1 MAGPYQYVLG
11 PVIEY
16 NDADYGRYY
25 GPPAECVSWLDLRSI
40 PEQSALG
47 QTGVGFF
54 TMPATWAR
62 PSEYTLVG
70 GGMGDLR
77 ELSFSALDASAWQS
91 LVGPVI
97 SRNGSTKLSDALL
110 EQFTDSADPTG
121 SEWNKPIIPGVYSPS
136 ETLEAEIV
144 LPGHSRIASRVF
156 LGFKANRWGSHIRD
170 IIRRDLD
177 EYENTPAAGRL
188 QDKWLEV
195 WGGYTQKYFGRH
207 DRAGAAELLA
217 TRMKPVAA
225 GRKPRKPKTSYTDN
239 FDRAD
244 GAMGASWY
252 SYQSGAATIAISSNQ
267 CVITWSGAAANRE
280 MARYEADVSS
290 PDHWCLLTLTGGTGS
305 GSNTGWGPCVRFSDS
320 TRTCYF
326 ANIYASGIVR
336 VQPWKIISGTVTSL
350 GFGNTVN
357 GTKPIPGKAQVSG
370 SSFTVSAKNAGVTT
384 VTDTSISAGTR
395 GGLASRNVLSGI
407 VTVIMDDWSIDDGVT
422 GGAVGPAIGHFGKT
436 IGGRILGGSVLT

>member
-1 MAGPYQYVLG
+1 
-11 PVIEY
+11 
-16 NDADYGRYY
+16 
-25 GPPAECVSWLDLRSI
+25 
-40 PEQSALG
+40 
-47 QTGVGFF
+47 
-54 TMPATWAR
+54 MPATWAR

-207 DRAGAAELLA
+207 DRAGAAELLS

-244 GAMGASWY
+244 SSTLGAGWTLYTSI
-252 SYQSGAATIAISSNQ
+252 AAAYGISSNRAIGGKAATWGSNAIES
-267 CVITWSGAAANRE
+267 VRFDSDVSSIDHWTTLIMYDYVAVYSGDTWSGPSCRFSASAHTSYYYAQITRPSAGNNRLDKVVAGTMTNLGGAGAAN
-280 MARYEADVSS
+280 ADGDLLQVSA
-290 PDHWCLLTLTGGTGS
+290 TGS
-305 GSNTGWGPCVRFSDS
+305 SLVGKKN
-320 TRTCYF
+320 
-326 ANIYASGIVR
+326 N
-336 VQPWKIISGTVTSL
+336 VTQ
-350 GFGNTVN
+350 
-357 GTKPIPGKAQVSG
+357 I
-370 SSFTVSAKNAGVTT
+370 T
-384 VTDTSISAGTR
+384 VTDTAISSGTR
-395 GGLASRNVLSGI
+395 GGIAYRSANYGVRPTYDN
-407 VTVIMDDWSIDDGVT
+407 WSINDGIT
-422 GGAVGPAIGHFGKT
+422 GGSVGPVLGHASKT
-436 IGGRILGGSVLT
+436 IGGRLFGGSVLT